1 VESLPQPH
9 NPYDWQEDEARRA
22 EREQRARGSG
32 TRQIKARSRWIVGT
46 VLLLAFVAI
55 IVLGILAWID
65 YFATHSG

>member
-9 NPYDWQEDEARRA
+9 NPYDWQEDEGRRA

-32 TRQIKARSRWIVGT
+32 TRQISARSRWIVGA

-55 IVLGILAWID
+55 IFFGILAWID